1 MIRIK
6 YKVLTKE
13 NFVFEVPEEQFE
25 NETEART
32 LWNFLKSVGFAVN
45 MEWIDADPV
54 RHVVNVEY
62 TKNGTPY
69 TFETPVPVRKGDW
82 VIVTDRYGDPI
93 IVTAVSG
100 DHDEKESD
108 IAKRFPLERLKTIV
122 GVVKKVA

>member
-13 NFVFEVPEEQFE
+13 NFVFEVPEEKFE
-25 NETEART
+25 DETEARIR
-32 LWNFLKSVGFAVN
+32 WNYLKSIGFAVN
-45 MEWIDADPV
+45 MEWIDADPI

-69 TFETPVPVRKGDW
+69 TFESPVSVRKGDW

-100 DHDEKESD
+100 DHDEKEAD